1 MSSYP
6 PRDWPGGGRG
16 PPRDDGRGHR
26 QGGSGY
32 ASGSGSGSG
41 GGYGGQP
48 GGSSFGSSSGRGPYL
63 PGPGQ
68 QQSFG
73 RGPPPN
79 PPPARAPSR
88 PPNADG
94 DDADEPVL
102 RRDQASIGRPIR
114 LTTNCFD
121 VELADA
127 RMKWYKYEVHIT
139 QDERPADQ
147 GAAARRKAGAIP
159 RNVLREVWLAAEKD
173 ANAAAVF
180 HGVRA
185 AYDGGAACFTDQ
197 AFPAEV
203 MIRGIRVPMRARD
216 TFTLVIRNPLEV
228 PVQSIRN
235 YVSGH
240 GTFRIAEV
248 AEAQQAIN
256 VIFRHGPC
264 GALYS
269 TRTSYFQIPAARQD
283 SLVVSR
289 DFLKLIRGFFAAI
302 RPCQRGLQLVL
313 NSTSAAFLAEGQLSD
328 FIVGFLEAK
337 DRGRPNL
344 AALPPTAFI
353 QVNRILKKLDITV
366 HRSPDMPVLRTK
378 MKGRGLVAQ
387 RPRDTFFAIDG
398 DQETDVEDYMHVHF
412 GIRLDHPDWPVVET
426 KPGVF
431 YPVEMISVDVKN
443 RYLRRLDPDQQ
454 KNASAFQAMK
464 PAEKLGY
471 ICYARRAFVQEL
483 SIPLLAQCGILIE
496 MDPKR
501 VDGRLLEAP
510 MVEYR
515 NPNSRTMDDK
525 HTSVFPRDGG
535 WMMKFARQA
544 FDQLF
549 FLGGKQIDSLAI
561 ILASPRDRRQ
571 APVFFGDL
579 FAKAAALGLSCSKH
593 MLGRLQDAVYDKQ
606 SGETPQR
613 AISNA
618 IRHAEKMFQHR
629 PRLLIWVFSEANSPD
644 YAKFKF
650 ESVRLG
656 IASQAIQ
663 SKKLAKVGEVQ
674 LAVNLAMKINAKLSG
689 QNFRLGANSTD
700 GTGRGAGWLSLNK
713 PMIVGAD
720 LSHEPDRPSVAVLTA
735 TMHDQNIIC
744 AEAASV
750 QALVEPGAAAPPSA
764 RAKKQE
770 TIQDA
775 QKLFLTLLKTWT
787 RMGKLP
793 PESILILRDGI
804 SESEFRPVIKAEV
817 GEYRRALESFRFD
830 PQVINEIGEAIVA
843 APYKHEPA
851 KKTEALKDR
860 ETVRA
865 KGEEALAKYKPRL
878 SFVACVKGHHV
889 RLFDETAHGAQN
901 IPPGTVVDSGVT
913 DARWTEAYMASHKAL
928 IGTTRPTR
936 YVLLVDEN
944 GFTSNEFESTIHCLS
959 YSYQRCNKAVSLP
972 APVYYAHLIAGHI
985 RKWIISDHSSA
996 SSAGGTDTDSTPA
1009 SRRQDLRGAESIL
1022 AETEPGREWF
1032 RTSGRPAMWWL

>member
-1 MSSYP
+1 MP
-6 PRDWPGGGRG
+6 FVP
-16 PPRDDGRGHR
+16 
-26 QGGSGY
+26 
-32 ASGSGSGSG
+32 
-41 GGYGGQP
+41 
-48 GGSSFGSSSGRGPYL
+48 F
-63 PGPGQ
+63 
-68 QQSFG
+68 
-73 RGPPPN
+73 PPP
-79 PPPARAPSR
+79 PTLAIPEESE
-88 PPNADG
+88 G
-94 DDADEPVL
+94 FDEPVL
-102 RRDQASIGRPIR
+102 RKDQASVGRPIR

-121 VELADA
+121 VQLSEA
-127 RMKWYKYEVHIT
+127 RTKWYKYEVLIT
-139 QDERPADQ
+139 QDERPAGE
-147 GAAARRKAGAIP
+147 GAVPRRKPGALP
-159 RNVLREVWLAAEKD
+159 RRLLREVWLAVERGEQSGATTHF
-173 ANAAAVF
+173 NNV
-180 HGVRA
+180 GA
-185 AYDGGAACFTDQ
+185 AYDGGAACYTSQ
-197 AFPAEV
+197 AFPADV
-203 MIRGIRVPMRARD
+203 MVRGIQIPMRARD

-235 YVSGH
+235 YVSGY
-240 GTFRIAEV
+240 GTFRFPEV
-248 AEAQQAIN
+248 AEAVQAVN
-256 VIFRHGPC
+256 VIFRNGPC

-269 TRTSYFQIPAARQD
+269 TRTAFFPFPPGSGDVQI
-283 SLVVSR
+283 VSPR
-289 DFLKLIRGFFAAI
+289 FLKLIRGFFAAI
-302 RPCQRGLQLVL
+302 RPCQRGLQLTL
-313 NSTSAAFLAEGQLSD
+313 NSSSAAFLAEGQLSD

-337 DRGRPNL
+337 DGRRPNL

-387 RPRDTFFAIDG
+387 RARDTFFIVNG
-398 DQETDVEDYMHVHF
+398 NQQTNVEDYAYEQF
-412 GIRLDHPDWPVVET
+412 RRRLDHPDWPVVET

-443 RYLRRLDPDQQ
+443 RYLRRLDPAQQ
-454 KNASAFQAMK
+454 KTAAGFQAMK
-464 PAEKLGY
+464 PANKLGY
-471 ICYARRAFVQEL
+471 ICHVRRAFVQEL
-483 SIPLLAQCGILIE
+483 SIPLLTQCGILIE

-501 VDGRLLEAP
+501 ADGRLLEAP
-510 MVEYR
+510 VVEYR
-515 NPNSRTMDDK
+515 NPNSRTMSDK
-525 HTSVFPRDGG
+525 YTGVSPRDGG

-549 FLGGKQIDSLAI
+549 FLGGNRIDSLAI
-561 ILASPRDRRQ
+561 ILASRNDAQ
-571 APVFFGDL
+571 KTTVFLDDL
-579 FAKAAALGLSCSKH
+579 FNKAAALGLYSAENV
-593 MLGRLQDAVYDKQ
+593 RPVLQNVLYVKQ
-606 SGETPQR
+606 NGETPER
-613 AISNA
+613 AMNNA
-618 IRHAEKMFQHR
+618 MSLAESVFCKK
-629 PRLLIWVFSEANSPD
+629 PKLLIWIFTEANSPD
-644 YAKFKF
+644 YARFKF

-663 SKKLAKVGEVQ
+663 SKKVARLDVQ

-689 QNFRLGANSTD
+689 QNFRLVASSTD
-700 GTGRGAGWLSLNK
+700 GTGRGPGWLSLNK
-713 PMIVGAD
+713 PMVVGAD

-750 QALVEPGAAAPPSA
+750 QALVEPGPDAPPHA

-770 TIQDA
+770 TIRDA
-775 QKLFLTLLKTWT
+775 HKLFLTLLKTYT

-793 PESILILRDGI
+793 PQSILILRDGI
-804 SESEFRPVIKAEV
+804 SEGEFRPVLYAEV

-860 ETVRA
+860 EAVRA
-865 KGEEALAKYKPRL
+865 KGQEALAKYKPRL

-889 RLFDETAHGAQN
+889 RFFDDSARGTQN

-944 GFTSNEFESTIHCLS
+944 GLTSNDFEATIHSLN

-985 RKWIISDHSSA
+985 RKWIVSDNSSA

-1009 SRRQDLRGAESIL
+1009 SRLQDLRGAESIL
-1022 AETEPGREWF
+1022 AESEVGRERF
-1032 RTSGRPAMWWL
+1032 RLSRPPAMWWL